1 MSTRTMICL
10 HGFTTGQQE
19 EIDRIAPDWEIHYG
33 RTSDIDP
40 ETYRRA
46 EIVCG
51 WNGDAAR
58 ECLKPDSK
66 LRWVQTWSAGVDKLP
81 LDEFRRRGILLT
93 DAGGVHPAPV
103 AETTLAL
110 MLGLTRGIH
119 RAIRDQATAAWNP
132 PPALPEMHGKTAVIV
147 GAGSIGARIGE
158 LAQAFGMRTLGVR
171 RSEGA
176 AAGIDAMYKLE
187 QLDEVLAESDY
198 VINVLPGTAATYHL
212 FNADRFAR
220 MKPEALFINVGRGS
234 SVDTEAL
241 IAALQSGTIAGA
253 GLDVFEEEPLP
264 PEHPLWKLDN
274 VILTPHTAGQTDQ
287 LKARVAALFADNL
300 TRYLEGGADKM
311 LNLVDYDTGY

>member
-1 MSTRTMICL
+1 MRTMICL
-10 HGFTTGQQE
+10 HGFTTEQE
-19 EIDRIAPDWEIHYG
+19 EMIGRMAPDWEIHYG
-33 RTSDIDP
+33 RTSDIDQ
-40 ETYRRA
+40 EVYRRA

-58 ECLKPDSK
+58 ECLKPESK

-81 LDEFRRRGILLT
+81 LDAFRRKGILLT

-119 RAIRDQATAAWNP
+119 HAVRDQAAARWGK

-158 LAQAFGMRTLGVR
+158 LAKAFGMRTLGVR
-171 RSEGA
+171 RSDGA
-176 AAGIDAMYKLE
+176 VPGIDAMYKLE
-187 QLDEVLAESDY
+187 QLDEALAESDY
-198 VINVLPGTAATYHL
+198 VVNVLPGTDATHHL
-212 FNADRFAR
+212 FNADRFAH
-220 MKPEALFINVGRGS
+220 MKSNALFINVGRGS
-234 SVDTEAL
+234 SVDTESL
-241 IAALQSGTIAGA
+241 VAALQSGTIAGA

-300 TRYLEGGADKM
+300 ARYLSDGPAAM
-311 LNLVDYDTGY
+311 RNLVDYDTGY